1 MCITEYTREKELYFH
16 KIEVEEAREDGRKEG
31 IKEGVKE
38 GIAENQISTAKNMFL
53 NGISDELIIN
63 CTGISP
69 DTLSEIKKT
78 MN

>member
-16 KIEVEEAREDGRKEG
+16 KREVEEAHENGRIEG
-31 IKEGVKE
+31 IT
-38 GIAENQISTAKNMFL
+38 ENQISIAKNMLL

>member
-16 KIEVEEAREDGRKEG
+16 KIEVEEAHENGRMEG
-31 IKEGVKE
+31 IT
-38 GIAENQISTAKNMFL
+38 ENQISTAKNMLL
-53 NGISDELIIN
+53 NGISDELIIK

>member
-16 KIEVEEAREDGRKEG
+16 KREIEEARKEAVLNTQ
-31 IKEGVKE
+31 KE
-38 GIAENQISTAKNMFL
+38 TAKNMLL
-53 NGISDELIIN
+53 NGISDELILE

-69 DTLSEIKKT
+69 DILSEIKNN

>member
-16 KIEVEEAREDGRKEG
+16 KIEVEEAHENGRMEG
-31 IKEGVKE
+31 IT
-38 GIAENQISTAKNMFL
+38 ENQISTAKNMIL